1 MEENTP
7 NPLRSRIYS
16 CTDLTQHASTTQR
29 RSSMPQLLMRSQPSS
44 CSVSFYDSMPS
55 TPCGYHYP
63 EQTLESVRQQALSS
77 SRKSSEESTTSTE
90 MPTWAEIK
98 SQYQLVTQL
107 LDVVAD
113 PDTVALERKRALKLW
128 TRKIMQEKEKQTVT

>member
-1 MEENTP
+1 M
-7 NPLRSRIYS
+7 L
-16 CTDLTQHASTTQR
+16 
-29 RSSMPQLLMRSQPSS
+29 
-44 CSVSFYDSMPS
+44 
-55 TPCGYHYP
+55 
-63 EQTLESVRQQALSS
+63 ALS
-77 SRKSSEESTTSTE
+77 STTSTE